1 MHNIS
6 RRDILRKKKI
16 CMKACAPE
24 HENLVKDEILKHS
37 LMTGWIY

>member
-6 RRDILRKKKI
+6 RHDILRKEI
-16 CMKACAPE
+16 CMQACAPE

-37 LMTGWIY
+37 LMTG